1 MAKEYSPYKMKGHTL
16 PGIQQSPAKK
26 ELIGNQNN
34 LPAGLKEKIK
44 AAPGKMYGEKSPAK
58 NYKNPQDYKVFNMGN
73 EPTPVKMYGKKK
85 KY

>member
-1 MAKEYSPYKMKGHTL
+1 MAKEYSPYKMKGYTL

-44 AAPGKMYGEKSPAK
+44 AAPGKMYEKSPAK
-58 NYKNPQDYKVFNMGN
+58 IAPLIAAVAPAVIGAM
-73 EPTPVKMYGKKK
+73 TKKK
-85 KY
+85 E